1 MKRRLLGIILAVCTL
16 FTCVFCMVGSG
27 CDLLLGGKDEFTKKV
42 DAFEKSCVISVDGI
56 SPVGNET
63 EIMYMIS
70 DTRLY
75 LYVDNGYQ
83 EQTAMWVAEN
93 GSYKYWV
100 FNENTELFEE
110 VPGKTKAEYE
120 NARKNSFYFM
130 FGCLTKNSKEFEYNE
145 RDYFYSNKKPLVYTY
160 NNVDISSALGQAA
173 GTTIGT
179 VYYTFDNIVIELD
192 NEGNI
197 ISAEYQW
204 VESYDV
210 TNTKFIYECELEYNE
225 YPIPH
230 PDEINAG

>member
-1 MKRRLLGIILAVCTL
+1 
-16 FTCVFCMVGSG
+16 
-27 CDLLLGGKDEFTKKV
+27 
-42 DAFEKSCVISVDGI
+42 
-56 SPVGNET
+56 
-63 EIMYMIS
+63 
-70 DTRLY
+70 
-75 LYVDNGYQ
+75 
-83 EQTAMWVAEN
+83 MWVAEN

-100 FNENTELFEE
+100 YNDNTDLFEE

-145 RDYFYSNKKPLVYTY
+145 RDYFYSNTKPLVYTY
-160 NNVDISSALGQAA
+160 NNVDISSALGQVA

-197 ISAEYQW
+197 ESAEYQW

-210 TNTKFIYECELEYNE
+210 TSTVFVYECELSYNE